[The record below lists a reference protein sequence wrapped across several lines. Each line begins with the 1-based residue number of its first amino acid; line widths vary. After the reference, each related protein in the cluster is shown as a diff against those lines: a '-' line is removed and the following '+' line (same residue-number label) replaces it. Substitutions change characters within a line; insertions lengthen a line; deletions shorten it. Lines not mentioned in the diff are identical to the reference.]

1 MLDINFLKNSKF
13 FNQRTLKKNEVLFDE
28 GDIDNNIYILL
39 AWELSV
45 EKYTT
50 RKKTETKVLGHLIKN
65 DIFWEW
71 ALNSNQTK
79 GLKLIAKRET
89 HLLYINAQE
98 WLEEFSKS
106 QPKEW
111 LDLLKYIIY
120 ISNKRLL
127 EANLLITANY
137 QISHDILSLNQINN
151 KSIFELIDRIK
162 DIINV
167 DYILFLEKNTVMENY
182 LIMKYDSRKQWKMQ
196 SEIIEI
202 TDNKLELLELKLTDT
217 NYYIQELAIWEDGLW
232 YLVYFRKK
240 KDFDENDKKILTSIS
255 SWISWV
261 IKEKKLIEEE
271 RDKNFMEK

>member
-39 AWELSV
+39 AGELSV

-65 DIFWEW
+65 DIFGEG

-98 WLEEFSKS
+98 GLEEFSKS
-106 QPKEW
+106 QPKEG

-182 LIMKYDSRKQWKMQ
+182 LIMKYDSRKQGKMQ

-217 NYYIQELAIWEDGLW
+217 NYYIQELAIGEDGLG

-255 SWISWV
+255 SGISGV